1 MDFVRF
7 KHQLKR
13 LQLCSLILFLG
24 EISLFILVSAIVS
37 KDKRFPRE
45 LNGNLAIMP
54 ILIFF

>member
-45 LNGNLAIMP
+45 LNDNLAIMP